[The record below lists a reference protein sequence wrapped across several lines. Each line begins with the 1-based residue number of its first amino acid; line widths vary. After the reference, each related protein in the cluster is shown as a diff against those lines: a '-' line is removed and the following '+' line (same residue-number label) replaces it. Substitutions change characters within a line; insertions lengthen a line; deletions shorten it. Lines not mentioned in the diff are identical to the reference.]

1 MATPSRRS
9 PFRRRSLFKAA
20 GLGTAGAAGLPM
32 IAACGDIESG
42 SGSTQV
48 TEGFDFLPTYKEW
61 PLPVEPDLIGEP
73 PHHPS
78 GFTSY
83 PEPVQAVT
91 ELPSG
96 SGTYEFTIPMWGE
109 APSKDDPYYAAVH
122 EAWGGTVINIRH
134 ADGNTF
140 ADTSAQWLQAGEFGD
155 GIQIFSW
162 MLYAHPNFRETV
174 ANTFYDLT
182 DLLKGDIADR
192 WPLLAGR
199 ETAAWGKSVWSTDP
213 EDPESARIFGIPG
226 SINGGPANA
235 VYGRTDLMEDAGL
248 AMPTSVEELLEIARS
263 WSDDAAGQ
271 WAFFGTD
278 WFTPAWFGLA
288 SGEGWIWDEEQDK
301 LIHNCE
307 RPEYTEWLEFR
318 RTLHDEKLQHPDAA
332 SGTLEPKDLHKAG
345 TILFHQDG
353 IQYWSDF
360 TNQVAGG
367 EAEGAIAPIGAIAAN
382 GRTPLVHAVN
392 DVEGWVFLSKDLSE
406 EQVEEILDVANF
418 CSAPYGTKEF
428 EILEYGVEGEHFN
441 YGDDGTPVYT
451 ELGTAVV
458 QAPINYKTFSGRVQ
472 SFLTGQPD
480 MVQARFDYNATM
492 KDYIEPN
499 IWEGMRVESP
509 ADAVAADQA
518 RQDQENDIAYGRA
531 ELSEIPSMVETFLN
545 NGGEAARE
553 HFTAAYKALHGK

>member
-9 PFRRRSLFKAA
+9 PFRRRSLFQAA
-20 GLGTAGAAGLPM
+20 GLGAAGAAGLPL
-32 IAACGDIESG
+32 ISACGDIESG
-42 SGSTQV
+42 GGSAQV

-91 ELPSG
+91 DLPSG

-140 ADTSAQWLQAGEFGD
+140 ADTSAQWLQANEFGD
-155 GIQIFSW
+155 GIQMFSW

-174 ANTFYDLT
+174 VNTFYDLT
-182 DLLKGDIADR
+182 DLLSGDIADR

-226 SINGGPANA
+226 SISGGPGNGMYA
-235 VYGRTDLMEDAGL
+235 RTDLLEAAGL
-248 AMPTSVEELLEIARS
+248 AMPTSVEELLDVARE

-288 SGEGWIWDEEQDK
+288 SGEGWVWDEEQDK

-332 SGTLEPKDLHKAG
+332 SGTLEPKDLFTAG

-353 IQYWSDF
+353 ITYWSDF
-360 TNQVAGG
+360 TNQVKGG
-367 EAEGAIAPIGAIAAN
+367 EAEGTIAPIGAIAAN

-392 DVEGWVFLSKDLSE
+392 DVEGWVFLSKDLE
-406 EQVEEILDVANF
+406 QEQVEEILDVANF

-428 EILEYGVEGEHFN
+428 ELLEYGVEGEHFN

-451 ELGTAVV
+451 ELGTSIV
-458 QAPINYKTFSGRVQ
+458 QAPVNFKTFSGRVQ
-472 SFLTGQPD
+472 TFLTGQPD
-480 MVQARFDYNATM
+480 FVQDRFEYNATM
-492 KDYIEPN
+492 KDYIETN
-499 IWEGMRVESP
+499 IWEGMRVEAP
-509 ADAVAADQA
+509 ADSVAADQA

-531 ELSEIPSMVETFLN
+531 ELSEIPSMVETFLK

>member
-9 PFRRRSLFKAA
+9 PFRRRSLFQAA
-20 GLGTAGAAGLPM
+20 GLGAAGAAGLPL
-32 IAACGDIESG
+32 ISACGDIESG
-42 SGSTQV
+42 GGSAQV

-61 PLPVEPDLIGEP
+61 PLPVEPDLVGEP

-91 ELPSG
+91 DLPSG

-140 ADTSAQWLQAGEFGD
+140 ADTSAQWLQANEFGD
-155 GIQIFSW
+155 GIQMFSW

-174 ANTFYDLT
+174 VNTFYDLT
-182 DLLKGDIADR
+182 DLLSGDIADR

-226 SINGGPANA
+226 SISGGPGNGMYA
-235 VYGRTDLMEDAGL
+235 RTDLLEAAGL
-248 AMPTSVEELLEIARS
+248 AMPTSVEELLDVARE

-288 SGEGWIWDEEQDK
+288 SGEGWVWDEEQDK

-332 SGTLEPKDLHKAG
+332 SGTLEPKDLFTAG

-353 IQYWSDF
+353 ITYWSDF
-360 TNQVAGG
+360 TNQVKGG
-367 EAEGAIAPIGAIAAN
+367 EAEGTIAPIGAIAAN

-392 DVEGWVFLSKDLSE
+392 DVEGWVFLSKDLE
-406 EQVEEILDVANF
+406 QEQVEEILDVANF

-428 EILEYGVEGEHFN
+428 ELLEYGVEGEHFN

-451 ELGTAVV
+451 ELGTSIV
-458 QAPINYKTFSGRVQ
+458 QAPVNFKTFSGRVQ
-472 SFLTGQPD
+472 TFLTGQPD
-480 MVQARFDYNATM
+480 FVQDRFEYNATM
-492 KDYIEPN
+492 KDYIETN
-499 IWEGMRVESP
+499 IWEGMRVEAP
-509 ADAVAADQA
+509 ADSVAADQA

-531 ELSEIPSMVETFLN
+531 ELSEIPSMVETFLK

>member
-1 MATPSRRS
+1 MATPSRKS
-9 PFRRRSLFKAA
+9 PFRRRSLFQAA
-20 GLGTAGAAGLPM
+20 GLGAAGAAGLPL
-32 IAACGDIESG
+32 ISACGDIESG
-42 SGSTQV
+42 GGSAQV

-91 ELPSG
+91 DLPSG

-140 ADTSAQWLQAGEFGD
+140 ADTSAQWLQANEFGD
-155 GIQIFSW
+155 GIQMFSW

-174 ANTFYDLT
+174 VNTFYDLT
-182 DLLKGDIADR
+182 DLLSGDIADR

-226 SINGGPANA
+226 SISGGPGNGMYA
-235 VYGRTDLMEDAGL
+235 RTDLLEAAGL
-248 AMPTSVEELLEIARS
+248 AMPTSVEELLDVARE

-288 SGEGWIWDEEQDK
+288 SGEGWVWDEEQDK

-332 SGTLEPKDLHKAG
+332 SGTLEPKDLFTAG

-353 IQYWSDF
+353 ITYWSDF
-360 TNQVAGG
+360 TNQVKGG
-367 EAEGAIAPIGAIAAN
+367 EAEGTIAPIGAIAAN

-392 DVEGWVFLSKDLSE
+392 DVEGWVFLSKDLE
-406 EQVEEILDVANF
+406 QEQVEEILDVANF

-428 EILEYGVEGEHFN
+428 ELLEYGVEGEHFN

-451 ELGTAVV
+451 ELGTSIV
-458 QAPINYKTFSGRVQ
+458 QAPVNFKTFSGRVQ
-472 SFLTGQPD
+472 TFLTGQPD
-480 MVQARFDYNATM
+480 FVQDRFEYNATM
-492 KDYIEPN
+492 KDYIETN
-499 IWEGMRVESP
+499 IWEGMRVEAP
-509 ADAVAADQA
+509 ADSVAADQA

-531 ELSEIPSMVETFLN
+531 ELSEIPSMVETFLK